1 MYNGPFH
8 LYFAGRGSKNGMQL
22 KQELGCDQLYS
33 QLNERVHILKDIEYL
48 KEHPGAFNLFVDSGA
63 YSAYTQGKEIDV
75 DDYIDFIN
83 KTGDYVTVFAQVD
96 KIPQVIGRK
105 PTEEELAAAPGQSWE
120 NYLYMIEKINPK
132 YRDKILPVFHFE
144 EDTKWLH
151 NMLNYTFPDGEHI
164 KYIGL
169 AVSTVDTAAVR
180 FAWLQMCFDIIKNS
194 PNPDVMTHVFG
205 CTALDVLEKF
215 PVTSADSTTWVQA
228 AAYGNVIINN
238 KAWMVSDRRIKD
250 NGNMLNQTK
259 HQQEEFDKKLRHF
272 GYTLEECSKNYE
284 ARQIVN
290 IRSMQ
295 EWCRNYKCTYQNI
308 TRGELW

>member
-8 LYFAGRGSKNGMQL
+8 LYFAGRGSKNGVQL

-169 AVSTVDTAAVR
+169 AASTVDTAAVR

-228 AAYGNVIINN
+228 AVYGNVIINN

>member
-1 MYNGPFH
+1 M
-8 LYFAGRGSKNGMQL
+8 
-22 KQELGCDQLYS
+22 
-33 QLNERVHILKDIEYL
+33 
-48 KEHPGAFNLFVDSGA
+48 
-63 YSAYTQGKEIDV
+63 
-75 DDYIDFIN
+75 
-83 KTGDYVTVFAQVD
+83 D
-96 KIPQVIGRK
+96 KIPQVIGRE

-205 CTALDVLEKF
+205 CTALEVLEKF

-308 TRGELW
+308 TRGKLW